1 MHQGVIYALL
11 AAALFG
17 ASTPFAKA
25 LLGDIHPIVLAGL
38 LYAGS
43 GVGLAIT
50 QVLRFSIIQR
60 AEPIAWPLRGDWGW
74 LAAAILS
81 GGILGPI
88 LLMFGLASTAAST
101 TSLLLNLESAFTALL
116 AWFLFRENFDRRI
129 AAGMAA
135 ILAGGVVLSVGPGHV
150 GGVSRGALLVAAACL
165 CWAID
170 NNLTRKV
177 SASDAI
183 LIAGLKGL
191 VAGVVNLSI
200 ALGLGYVLPSLPSIA
215 QAAAVGFFGYG
226 LSLVL
231 FVLALRHLGTAR
243 TGAYF
248 AIAPF
253 FGGFLA
259 VLSFGDAVTVQLC
272 IAGVLMAVGLW
283 LHLTECHEHQH
294 AHDAIKHIHAHRHDV
309 HHRHIHD
316 FPWDGVEPHTHPH
329 RHEAMVHK
337 HVHFPDIHH
346 RHRHG
351 SS

>member
-1 MHQGVIYALL
+1 MHRGVIHALL

-17 ASTPFAKA
+17 ASTPFAKL
-25 LLGDIHPIVLAGL
+25 LLGDVHPLVLAGL

-43 GVGLAIT
+43 GVGLAIV
-50 QVLRFSIIQR
+50 QVLRVSFTRS
-60 AEPIAWPLRGDWGW
+60 AEHIAWPSPQDWGW
-74 LAAAILS
+74 LAAAILA
-81 GGILGPI
+81 GGVLGPI
-88 LLMFGLASTAAST
+88 LLMSGLATTAAST
-101 TSLLLNLESAFTALL
+101 TSLLLNLESVFTALL

-135 ILAGGVVLSVGPGHV
+135 ILAGGVVLSVGPGHI

-183 LIAGLKGL
+183 LIAGLKGF

-200 ALGLGYVLPSLPSIA
+200 ALGLGYAMPSADSVV
-215 QAAAVGFFGYG
+215 QAASVGFFGYG

-231 FVLALRHLGTAR
+231 FVLALRNLGTAR

-253 FGGFLA
+253 FGGLLA
-259 VLSFGDAVTVQLC
+259 VLLLGDVVTMQLV
-272 IAGVLMAVGLW
+272 IAGALMAAGLW
-283 LHLTECHEHQH
+283 LHLRERHEHEH
-294 AHDAIKHIHAHRHDV
+294 AHDAVDHDHAHRHDV
-309 HHRHIHD
+309 HHQHSHD
-316 FPWDGVEPHTHPH
+316 FAWDGNEPHSHPH
-329 RHEAMVHK
+329 RHDVMVHK
-337 HVHFPDIHH
+337 HVHFPDVHH

-351 SS
+351 